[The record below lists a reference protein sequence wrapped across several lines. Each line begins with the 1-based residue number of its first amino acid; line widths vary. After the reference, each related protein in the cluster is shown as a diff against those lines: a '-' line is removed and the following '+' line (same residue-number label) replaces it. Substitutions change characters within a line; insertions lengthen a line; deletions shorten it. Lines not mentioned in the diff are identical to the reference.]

1 LKLKKF
7 ESDIRQTN
15 NAGEVARDL
24 TVLDAGGVDEVSVVP
39 WSLLLRQKIVESVG
53 VSRRKA
59 TLAVLLSCVFTVS
72 FMITLLVV
80 SLKTVADDLGSTT
93 SIISWAITAPMLA
106 FGVVGPAFGKIGDL
120 WGHKRVFVGG
130 LFVAGVFAICTAFAW
145 DATSMI
151 VFRTLSAAGGSALGP
166 AAMAYINRMFGPSER
181 VRPLGY
187 WSFVTAGAPVLGV
200 VAGVPL
206 VAIFGWRT
214 IFLIQAPLCLIGCL
228 VAMWLL
234 GDTERRESVKFDVRG
249 ALLLG
254 VGSVLILL
262 AINRG
267 PTWGFGSM
275 RTLLVA
281 LLGVFALYFFVRAE
295 QSASDPMLPLKW
307 FRTRNVAFPVVS
319 LALTNFAYMGG
330 FMIVPQLL
338 ETGLGFSTSHI
349 GWLIIARPLVF
360 SLVAPFSGRISSRIG
375 ERYAGVV
382 GASAVLMSM
391 LILSQINLGSSDL
404 MIAFG
409 LSLSG
414 VGLGISAPA
423 LTALLANSVEDHD
436 LGVASAMQQLL
447 NQMGAV
453 LGAAVMI
460 GVHEAT
466 ISSGT
471 IKSFSYALLAG
482 AISSGIAIFTSGL
495 VRSTQKISRN

>member
-1 LKLKKF
+1 MKLKKF
-7 ESDIRQTN
+7 EAKIHEREAS
-15 NAGEVARDL
+15 RDL
-24 TVLDAGGVDEVSVVP
+24 TVFDAGGVDEISVVP
-39 WSLLLRQKIVESVG
+39 WSLLLRQKIVRSVG
-53 VSRRKA
+53 VSPRKA

-93 SIISWAITAPMLA
+93 SIISWTITAPMLA

-130 LFVAGVFAICTAFAW
+130 LFVAGVFAICTAVAW

-151 VFRTLSAAGGSALGP
+151 LFRTLSAAGGSALGP
-166 AAMAYINRMFGPSER
+166 AAMAYINRMYDPSER
-181 VRPLGY
+181 VGPIGY

-214 IFLIQAPLCLIGCL
+214 IFLIQAPLCLIGCFI
-228 VAMWLL
+228 AMWLL
-234 GDTERRESVKFDVRG
+234 GDTERRESVKFDVKG

-254 VGSVLILL
+254 VGSVLILV

-267 PTWGFGSM
+267 PTWGFASM
-275 RTLLVA
+275 RTSLVA
-281 LLGVFALYFFVRAE
+281 LLGVVTLYFFVRAE

-319 LALTNFAYMGG
+319 LALTNFAYVGG

-338 ETGLGFSTSHI
+338 EIGLGFSTSHI

-375 ERYAGVV
+375 ERSAGVV
-382 GASAVLMSM
+382 GACAVLISM

-404 MIAFG
+404 VIAFG

-414 VGLGISAPA
+414 AGLGISAPI
-423 LTALLANSVEDHD
+423 LTALLANSVDDHD

-447 NQMGAV
+447 NQMGAL

-460 GVHEAT
+460 GIHEAT
-466 ISSGT
+466 IRSGT
-471 IKSFSYALLAG
+471 IKSFSYALFAG
-482 AISSGIAIFTSGL
+482 VISSGIAIFTSSA
-495 VRSTQKISRN
+495 VKSTQKISR

>member
-1 LKLKKF
+1 MKLKKT
-7 ESDIRQTN
+7 EEIIQKKST
-15 NAGEVARDL
+15 ARDL
-24 TVLDAGGVDEVSVVP
+24 TVIDAGGVDEVSVVP
-39 WSLLLRQKIVESVG
+39 WSLMLRQKIVQTVG

-93 SIISWAITAPMLA
+93 SMISWAITAPMLA

-120 WGHKRVFVGG
+120 FGHKRVFVGG
-130 LFVAGVFAICTAFAW
+130 LFVAGVFAICTAVSW

-166 AAMAYINRMFGPSER
+166 SAMAYINRMFDPSER
-181 VRPLGY
+181 VRPIGY

-206 VAIFGWRT
+206 VAVFGWRT
-214 IFLIQAPLCLIGCL
+214 IFLIQAPACLIGCF

-249 ALLLG
+249 TLLLG

-267 PTWGFGSM
+267 PSWGFGSA

-281 LLGVFALYFFVRAE
+281 LFGIVALYFFVRAE
-295 QSASDPMLPLKW
+295 KSASEPMLPLKW
-307 FRTRNVAFPVVS
+307 FRTRNVAFPVLS
-319 LALTNFAYMGG
+319 LSLTNFAYMGG
-330 FMIVPQLL
+330 FMVVPLLL

-360 SLVAPFSGRISSRIG
+360 SLVAPFSGRISSKIG
-375 ERYAGVV
+375 ERNAGVV
-382 GASAVLMSM
+382 GAVAVLLSM
-391 LILSQINLGSSDL
+391 LFLSQINLGTSDL
-404 MIAFG
+404 MIVFG

-423 LTALLANSVEDHD
+423 LTALLANSVDDQD

-447 NQMGAV
+447 NQMGAL

-460 GVHEAT
+460 GIHET
-466 ISSGT
+466 MIGSGV

-482 AISSGIAIFTSGL
+482 ALSSCIGVFTSGA
-495 VRSTQKISRN
+495 VKSTQKESHKQRI

>member
-1 LKLKKF
+1 
-7 ESDIRQTN
+7 
-15 NAGEVARDL
+15 
-24 TVLDAGGVDEVSVVP
+24 
-39 WSLLLRQKIVESVG
+39 
-53 VSRRKA
+53 
-59 TLAVLLSCVFTVS
+59 
-72 FMITLLVV
+72 
-80 SLKTVADDLGSTT
+80 
-93 SIISWAITAPMLA
+93 
-106 FGVVGPAFGKIGDL
+106 
-120 WGHKRVFVGG
+120 
-130 LFVAGVFAICTAFAW
+130 
-145 DATSMI
+145 MI

-181 VRPLGY
+181 VGPLGY

-214 IFLIQAPLCLIGCL
+214 IFLIQAPLCLIGCFI
-228 VAMWLL
+228 AMWLL
-234 GDTERRESVKFDVRG
+234 GDTERRESVKFDLRG

-281 LLGVFALYFFVRAE
+281 MLGIVALYFFIRTE

-375 ERYAGVV
+375 ERNAGVV
-382 GASAVLMSM
+382 GACAVLISM

-460 GVHEAT
+460 GIHEAA
-466 ISSGT
+466 IGSGT

-482 AISSGIAIFTSGL
+482 AISSGIALFTSSA
-495 VRSTQKISRN
+495 VKSTQKIFR

>member
-1 LKLKKF
+1 MKSKKF
-7 ESDIRQTN
+7 EAKIHEREAS
-15 NAGEVARDL
+15 RDL
-24 TVLDAGGVDEVSVVP
+24 TVFDAGGVDEVSVVP
-39 WSLLLRQKIVESVG
+39 WSLLLRQKIVRSVG

-59 TLAVLLSCVFTVS
+59 TLVVLLSCVFTVS

-93 SIISWAITAPMLA
+93 SIISWTITAPMLA

-130 LFVAGVFAICTAFAW
+130 LFVAGVFAICTAVAW

-151 VFRTLSAAGGSALGP
+151 LFRTLSAAGGSALGP
-166 AAMAYINRMFGPSER
+166 AAMAYINRMYDPSER
-181 VRPLGY
+181 VGPIGY

-214 IFLIQAPLCLIGCL
+214 IFLIQAPLCLIGCFI
-228 VAMWLL
+228 AMWLL
-234 GDTERRESVKFDVRG
+234 GDTERRESVKFDVKG

-254 VGSVLILL
+254 VGSVLILV

-267 PTWGFGSM
+267 PTWGFASM
-275 RTLLVA
+275 RTSLVA
-281 LLGVFALYFFVRAE
+281 LLGVVTLYFFVRAE

-319 LALTNFAYMGG
+319 LALTNFAYVGG

-338 ETGLGFSTSHI
+338 EIGLGFSTSHI

-375 ERYAGVV
+375 ERSAGVV
-382 GASAVLMSM
+382 GACAVLISM

-404 MIAFG
+404 VIAFG

-414 VGLGISAPA
+414 AGLGISAPI
-423 LTALLANSVEDHD
+423 LTALLANSVDDHD

-447 NQMGAV
+447 NQMGAL

-460 GVHEAT
+460 GIHEAT
-466 ISSGT
+466 IRSGT
-471 IKSFSYALLAG
+471 IKSFSYALFAG
-482 AISSGIAIFTSGL
+482 VISSGIAIFTSSA
-495 VRSTQKISRN
+495 VKSTQKISR

>member
-1 LKLKKF
+1 LKSKKF
-7 ESDIRQTN
+7 EAKIHEREAS
-15 NAGEVARDL
+15 RDL
-24 TVLDAGGVDEVSVVP
+24 TVFDAGGVDEVSVVP
-39 WSLLLRQKIVESVG
+39 WSLLLRQKIVRSVG

-59 TLAVLLSCVFTVS
+59 TLVVLLSCVFTVS

-93 SIISWAITAPMLA
+93 SIISWTITAPMLA

-130 LFVAGVFAICTAFAW
+130 LFVAGVFAICTAVAW

-151 VFRTLSAAGGSALGP
+151 LFRTLSAAGGSALGP
-166 AAMAYINRMFGPSER
+166 AAMAYINRMYDPSER
-181 VRPLGY
+181 VGPIGY

-214 IFLIQAPLCLIGCL
+214 IFLIQAPLCLIGCFI
-228 VAMWLL
+228 AMWLL
-234 GDTERRESVKFDVRG
+234 GDTERRESVKFDVKG

-254 VGSVLILL
+254 VGSVLILV

-267 PTWGFGSM
+267 PTWGFASM
-275 RTLLVA
+275 RTSLVA
-281 LLGVFALYFFVRAE
+281 LLGVVTLYFFVRAE

-319 LALTNFAYMGG
+319 LALTNFAYVGG

-338 ETGLGFSTSHI
+338 EIGLGFSTSHI

-375 ERYAGVV
+375 ERSAGVV
-382 GASAVLMSM
+382 GACAVLISM

-404 MIAFG
+404 VIAFG

-414 VGLGISAPA
+414 AGLGISAPI
-423 LTALLANSVEDHD
+423 LTALLANSVDDHD

-447 NQMGAV
+447 NQMGAL

-460 GVHEAT
+460 GIHEAT
-466 ISSGT
+466 IRSGT
-471 IKSFSYALLAG
+471 IKSFSYALFAG
-482 AISSGIAIFTSGL
+482 VISSGIAIFTSSA
-495 VRSTQKISRN
+495 VKSTQKISR

>member
-7 ESDIRQTN
+7 EAKIHEREAS
-15 NAGEVARDL
+15 RDL
-24 TVLDAGGVDEVSVVP
+24 TVFDAGGVDEISVVP
-39 WSLLLRQKIVESVG
+39 WSLLLRQKIVRSVG
-53 VSRRKA
+53 VSPRKA

-93 SIISWAITAPMLA
+93 SIISWTITAPMLA

-130 LFVAGVFAICTAFAW
+130 LFVAGVFAICTAVAW

-151 VFRTLSAAGGSALGP
+151 LFRTLSAAGGSALGP
-166 AAMAYINRMFGPSER
+166 AAMAYINRMYDPSER
-181 VRPLGY
+181 VGPIGY

-214 IFLIQAPLCLIGCL
+214 IFLIQAPLCLIGCFI
-228 VAMWLL
+228 AMWLL
-234 GDTERRESVKFDVRG
+234 GDTERRESVKFDVKG

-254 VGSVLILL
+254 VGSVLILV

-267 PTWGFGSM
+267 PTWGFASM
-275 RTLLVA
+275 RTSLVA
-281 LLGVFALYFFVRAE
+281 LLGVVTLYFFVRAE

-319 LALTNFAYMGG
+319 LALTNFAYVGG

-338 ETGLGFSTSHI
+338 EIGLGFSTSHI

-375 ERYAGVV
+375 ERSAGVV
-382 GASAVLMSM
+382 GACAVLISM

-404 MIAFG
+404 VIAFG

-414 VGLGISAPA
+414 AGLGISAPI
-423 LTALLANSVEDHD
+423 LTALLANSVDDHD

-447 NQMGAV
+447 NQMGAL

-460 GVHEAT
+460 GIHEAT
-466 ISSGT
+466 IRSGT
-471 IKSFSYALLAG
+471 IKSFSYALFAG
-482 AISSGIAIFTSGL
+482 VISSGIAIFTSSA
-495 VRSTQKISRN
+495 VKSTQKISR